1 MKYVINYRLRL
12 FSDPSHLIYRCKS
25 IHLIA
30 CSSRKFDRFV
40 LVIKKGNSNLTQ
52 NQRNPMRHATLLGE
66 RSKDFGCV
74 TIKFALYPIRI
85 CNILTI
91 SLHQL
96 LIDCQ
101 FSILLLHTLL
111 ATTDPHPFTPE
122 NNVIPLKS
130 FTHPLVRLGDL
141 EICSVVKHKGSGWN
155 TKDVWRETRDVRS
168 SVGRNRRR
176 TELRR
181 EKHGRQSRVA
191 VSPVPKFHF

>member
-40 LVIKKGNSNLTQ
+40 IVVKKGNSNLTQ

-74 TIKFALYPIRI
+74 TIKFALYSIRI

-91 SLHQL
+91 SLH
-96 LIDCQ
+96 
-101 FSILLLHTLL
+101 
-111 ATTDPHPFTPE
+111 
-122 NNVIPLKS
+122 
-130 FTHPLVRLGDL
+130 
-141 EICSVVKHKGSGWN
+141 
-155 TKDVWRETRDVRS
+155 
-168 SVGRNRRR
+168 
-176 TELRR
+176 
-181 EKHGRQSRVA
+181 
-191 VSPVPKFHF
+191 